1 MDDGG
6 PPSFPSSFLRVSA
19 GRDSVRARI
28 LSVLGARSGNFIES
42 PESSNRL
49 SLLQGLLP
57 IAPPSMLRL
66 PVEPALETKAAE
78 GGRERSQIREVAAS
92 LRIHSSYINVLC
104 PRMRLMQLEPMRP
117 TWPPHEILSG
127 V

>member
-49 SLLQGLLP
+49 SLLQGIITYCSP
-57 IAPPSMLRL
+57 FYVAAARA
-66 PVEPALETKAAE
+66 ALETKAAE
-78 GGRERSQIREVAAS
+78 GGRERSQIREDAAS